1 MLLAKGCFLGSSD
14 LSVDQPDRP
23 QSLLGLLL
31 ASRNASTH
39 ALFLQSPLFLGGA
52 AWKRRCRDVAPP
64 PADVRA
70 HHPHR
75 RGGRPRH
82 RGPPCAT
89 VAAACTQCT
98 PPPPHHS
105 PRFIKNHDL
114 MLLGQLAW
122 RQGAC
127 AHGTWWRAHKASL
140 PSFPWWL
147 ALTTLID
154 ADAAD
159 DATQAVT

>member
-39 ALFLQSPLFLGGA
+39 ALFLQSPLFWGGA

-98 PPPPHHS
+98 PPTPPQPPLYKES
-105 PRFIKNHDL
+105 RFDVTRSAGVTARRMRTWDVMTRAQSILAFIPMMTCAHDL
-114 MLLGQLAW
+114 
-122 RQGAC
+122 
-127 AHGTWWRAHKASL
+127 
-140 PSFPWWL
+140 
-147 ALTTLID
+147 D
-154 ADAAD
+154 
-159 DATQAVT
+159 